1 VDGTLLFALDATR
14 RLGEQVAQAL
24 GTGLAAHE
32 ERPFEDGE
40 HKSRPLEN
48 VRERDVYVLQ
58 SLHGLGGQGVNEK
71 LVRLLF
77 FIGALR
83 QCAAARVTAV
93 LPYLCYSRKDRRT
106 QPNDPVT
113 TRYLATLLEAVG
125 SDRVVTLEVHN
136 PAAYQ
141 NAFRCV
147 SEHLEMRD
155 LLAAP
160 VAGRVGGDD
169 VAVLSPDIGGVKRA
183 ERFRDA
189 LAERLGRPVERGFM
203 EKRRSGGV
211 VSGDRLIGDV
221 AGRTVVVV
229 DDLVAG
235 GTTLLRAARACREA
249 GATRVIAAAAH
260 GLFTAGA
267 GATLADAPL
276 ERLLVS
282 DSVPPDFLPEPL
294 RAKVEVLPCAPLLAE
309 AIRRL
314 HAGEPLTGL

>member
-1 VDGTLLFALDATR
+1 VAAPVLFALDATR
-14 RLGEQVAQAL
+14 RLGGEVAQAL
-24 GTGLAAHE
+24 GTTLGRHE
-32 ERPFEDGE
+32 ERPFADGE

-58 SLHGLGGQGVNEK
+58 SLHGQGEQGVNEK

-113 TRYLATLLEAVG
+113 TRYLAILLEAVG

-147 SEHLEMRD
+147 TEHLEMRD
-155 LLAAP
+155 LLAGP
-160 VAGRVGGDD
+160 VAARVGPGD
-169 VAVLSPDIGGVKRA
+169 VVVLSPDIGGVKRA
-183 ERFRDA
+183 EGFREA
-189 LAERLGRPVERGFM
+189 LAGSLGRPVERGFM
-203 EKRRSGGV
+203 EKRRSAGV
-211 VSGDRLIGDV
+211 VAGDRLIGDV

-229 DDLVAG
+229 DDMVAG
-235 GTTLLRAARACREA
+235 GTTLGRAARACREA
-249 GATRVIAAAAH
+249 GAARVIAAAAH
-260 GLFTAGA
+260 GVFTAEA
-267 GATLADAPL
+267 VTLADAPL
-276 ERLLVS
+276 ERLLIS
-282 DSVPPDFLPEPL
+282 DSIPPDHLPGPL
-294 RAKVEVLPCAPLLAE
+294 RAKVEVSPCAPLLAA

-314 HAGEPLTGL
+314 HAGEPLPEG